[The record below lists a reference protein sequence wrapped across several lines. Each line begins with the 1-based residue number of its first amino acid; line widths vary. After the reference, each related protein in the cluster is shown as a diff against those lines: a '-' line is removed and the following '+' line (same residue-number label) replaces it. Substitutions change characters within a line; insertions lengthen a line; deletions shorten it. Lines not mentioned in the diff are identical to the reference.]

1 MTPKTPSKV
10 LNVIQKYVVKIMN
23 QRLNVNTVDISMK
36 KTWLLS
42 KNRWTRGRL
51 REWKKILKS

>member
-1 MTPKTPSKV
+1 MIPKTPSKA

-23 QRLNVNTVDISMK
+23 RRLNVNIVDISMK

>member
-23 QRLNVNTVDISMK
+23 RRLNVNTVDTSMK

>member
-1 MTPKTPSKV
+1 MIPKTPIKA

-23 QRLNVNTVDISMK
+23 RRLNVNTVDISMK

>member
-1 MTPKTPSKV
+1 MIPKTPSKS

-23 QRLNVNTVDISMK
+23 RRLNVNTVDISMK

>member
-1 MTPKTPSKV
+1 MIPKTPSKA

-23 QRLNVNTVDISMK
+23 RRLNVNTVDISMK